1 MTTKDEFLSN
11 IQNNLQKTHLPDAH
25 PQKPP
30 VQKLPE
36 FEPEAL
42 IAQFTQEAIA
52 LKCEVYRAKSE
63 QDALRQLASIFAQY
77 QAADFIAWDDEH
89 FPLPGLTDKLKTQGF
104 NCRSVAIPHNGRQRQ
119 AAMES
124 LSDVP
129 IGLTG
134 ALAGLSD
141 TGALALQSGVGRSRL
156 ASLLPPVHIALLN
169 VKQLFPTM
177 AHFLRAHPNA
187 ARNASNLAFI
197 SGPSRTADIEQILT
211 LGVHGPKSLHIILL

>member
-42 IAQFTQEAIA
+42 IAQFTQEAVA

-89 FPLPGLTDKLKTQGF
+89 FPLPGLTDKIDHRQG
-104 NCRSVAIPHNGRQRQ
+104 NERHTGHRNDAG
-119 AAMES
+119 AA
-124 LSDVP
+124 P
-129 IGLTG
+129 GC
-134 ALAGLSD
+134 
-141 TGALALQSGVGRSRL
+141 
-156 ASLLPPVHIALLN
+156 
-169 VKQLFPTM
+169 
-177 AHFLRAHPNA
+177 HFDGSSNA
-187 ARNASNLAFI
+187 
-197 SGPSRTADIEQILT
+197 
-211 LGVHGPKSLHIILL
+211 